1 MGSGNRKQVWHQLAV
16 MYQGLLF
23 LGGHVVDHDL
33 AAGGDCVQRSRAAA
47 DQAAARAHAPALLR
61 RDAWR
66 RDADTA
72 LPKLRPEA

>member
-23 LGGHVVDHDL
+23 LGGHVVDPGL
-33 AAGGDCVQRSRAAA
+33 ATGGDCGQRSRAAA
-47 DQAAARAHAPALLR
+47 DQTAARAHPPALLR